1 MRAFSTAEKLRVLGT
16 RKRRN
21 TCYQLFSCVMLELVL
36 GRDLTNG
43 YNFPT
48 DHLALFNYTGL
59 WTKMENA
66 TGR

>member
-1 MRAFSTAEKLRVLGT
+1 
-16 RKRRN
+16 
-21 TCYQLFSCVMLELVL
+21 MLELVL
-36 GRDLTNG
+36 GRDSTNG